1 MPTKQVPPPSGA
13 RRRSERTRKGYAT
26 DWSAWSKFCAESGL
40 PLSAVT
46 STTLVRFVDWL
57 WTQPGW
63 KKGTRTAPST
73 IDRRIAGTVVTARTD
88 HGLILERNVARSARR
103 RLKQLVAQMEEG
115 TETRGRGPWPWREKD
130 TPAPPAATTAR

>member
-1 MPTKQVPPPSGA
+1 MDSQQIPPPSDG

-26 DWSAWSKFCAESGL
+26 DWSAWSRFCAECDL

-63 KKGTRTAPST
+63 KQGTRTAPST

-88 HGLILERNVARSARR
+88 HGLTLEKGVARRARQ
-103 RLKQLVAQMEEG
+103 RLKQLVAQLDGEAEI
-115 TETRGRGPWPWREKD
+115 RGRGPWPWPEQD
-130 TPAPPAATTAR
+130 TPAPPAVTTR